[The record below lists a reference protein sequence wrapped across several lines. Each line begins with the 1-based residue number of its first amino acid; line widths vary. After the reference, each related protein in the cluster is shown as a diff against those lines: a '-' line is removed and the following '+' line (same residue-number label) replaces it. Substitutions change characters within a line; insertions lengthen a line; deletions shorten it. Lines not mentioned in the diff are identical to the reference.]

1 MTYKVCPHTYILYI
15 YILNEGFGIRSRIS
29 IPLASVVHKVCVK
42 QSASVELYRRVPV
55 AKHTLSAMLSKD
67 PTFHS
72 KQSHE
77 MCYLPCLNKRTH
89 FARLLPFVF
98 KEKLKTVCYFCR

>member
-1 MTYKVCPHTYILYI
+1 MRDLESAVESQLTVP
-15 YILNEGFGIRSRIS
+15 
-29 IPLASVVHKVCVK
+29 SVVHEVCVK

-72 KQSHE
+72 KQSDE